1 MNNEYVL
8 ITGAS
13 SGIGKALAEEFAK
26 HRSNLILVARRA
38 ERLEEVRNNLIASY
52 GVNVLTF
59 SIDLMLPD
67 SPSKALA
74 FCKENGLN
82 IWCLINNAG
91 IGAEGEFSTLDEDKQ
106 QSIIDLN
113 ISALMRM
120 SYLFLQDMVQNRNG
134 TIVNISSTTAFT
146 PLAGEAVYAASKA
159 FVLSFSQA
167 LYEENKRH
175 GVTVCTI
182 CPGVTDTEFF
192 TSAGFELNGFQTAS
206 PTEFA
211 QFAYRA
217 IMKKKPLAIHR
228 FSNRLIALWA
238 RLFPRG
244 FVRRISAQMYLK
256 EK

>member
-1 MNNEYVL
+1 MNDEYVL

-13 SGIGKALAEEFAK
+13 SGIGKALAEEFARHK
-26 HRSNLILVARRA
+26 SNLILVARRA
-38 ERLEEVRNNLIASY
+38 ERLEEVRNHLTVAY
-52 GVNVLTF
+52 GVNVLAF
-59 SIDLMLPD
+59 STDLRQPN
-67 SPSKALA
+67 SPEKVFA
-74 FCKENGLN
+74 FCKENG
-82 IWCLINNAG
+82 ISIRCLINNAG
-91 IGAEGEFSTLDEDKQ
+91 IGAEGEFSAIDFEKQ
-106 QSIIDLN
+106 QSIVDLN
-113 ISALMRM
+113 ISALMNM

-192 TSAGFELNGFQTAS
+192 ATAGFELNRFSSAS

-217 IMKKKPLAIHR
+217 ITKKKALAIHR
-228 FSNRLIALWA
+228 FSNKLIALWA
-238 RLFPRG
+238 RMFPSG
-244 FVRRISAQMYLK
+244 LVRRVSAQICFKK
-256 EK
+256 E

>member
-1 MNNEYVL
+1 MNDEYVL

-13 SGIGKALAEEFAK
+13 SGIGKALAEEFAR
-26 HRSNLILVARRA
+26 HNSNLILIARRV
-38 ERLEEVRNNLIASY
+38 ERLEEVRNNLTTLY

-59 SIDLMLPD
+59 SIDLRLPD
-67 SPSKALA
+67 SPSKVFA
-74 FCKENGLN
+74 FCKENGVN
-82 IWCLINNAG
+82 IRCLINNAG
-91 IGAEGEFSTLDEDKQ
+91 IGAEGEFSTIDYDKQ
-106 QSIIDLN
+106 QFIIDLN

-120 SYLFLQDMVQNRNG
+120 SYLYLQDMVQNRNG

-146 PLAGEAVYAASKA
+146 PLASEAVYAASKA

-192 TSAGFELNGFQTAS
+192 ATAGFELNGFESAS
-206 PTEFA
+206 PAEFA

-217 IMKKKPLAIHR
+217 IMKKKPLVIHR

-244 FVRRISAQMYLK
+244 VVRRFSAQMCSK
-256 EK
+256 EN